1 MKKILALLLLFPVL
15 TSAQWKGKTSNDDQ
29 RTMMIQ
35 RHMDLYPKNDQSQL
49 KNIFNQAATINVNGT
64 NVSPEE
70 LADFEKMHHKIFNNI
85 KFQVGANITSKYE
98 NGQIWT
104 HVWAWWSAEGKK
116 SKESA
121 TVPVHLAF
129 NWDGLKSNSAYFFFD
144 PTFINSE
151 LALNQ

>member
-1 MKKILALLLLFPVL
+1 
-15 TSAQWKGKTSNDDQ
+15 
-29 RTMMIQ
+29 
-35 RHMDLYPKNDQSQL
+35 MD
-49 KNIFNQAATINVNGT
+49 
-64 NVSPEE
+64 
-70 LADFEKMHHKIFNNI
+70 
-85 KFQVGANITSKYE
+85 KFGLMFGLG
-98 NGQIWT
+98 GQPR
-104 HVWAWWSAEGKK
+104 VKK